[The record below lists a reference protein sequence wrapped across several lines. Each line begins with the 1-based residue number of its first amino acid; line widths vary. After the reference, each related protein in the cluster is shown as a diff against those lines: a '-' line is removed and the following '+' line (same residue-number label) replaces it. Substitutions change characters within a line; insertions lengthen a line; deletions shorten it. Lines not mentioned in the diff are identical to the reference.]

1 MDKDIIHIIFS
12 NKENH
17 DIVDLFHEAYVERE
31 FTENKLKEFF
41 IFDLTKE
48 EIKELA
54 KNLNAAA
61 AD

>member
-17 DIVDLFHEAYVERE
+17 DIVDLFHEAYVNRN
-31 FTENKLKEFF
+31 FTGNVLKEFF

-61 AD
+61 D

>member
-17 DIVDLFHEAYVERE
+17 DIVDLFHEAYIERE

-61 AD
+61 D

>member
-1 MDKDIIHIIFS
+1 MDKDIIHIIFN

-31 FTENKLKEFF
+31 FTGNKLKEFF

-61 AD
+61 D

>member
-1 MDKDIIHIIFS
+1 MDKDIVHIIFS

-17 DIVDLFHEAYVERE
+17 NIVDLFHEAYVDRN

-54 KNLNAAA
+54 KNLNAAT
-61 AD
+61 D

>member
-1 MDKDIIHIIFS
+1 MDKDIVHIIFS

-17 DIVDLFHEAYVERE
+17 NIVDLFHEAYVDRN

-61 AD
+61 D